1 MSNISTLAKRMRD
14 DLYTGEV
21 CIATGRA
28 MGTNFKILLKDD
40 THAEPNVL
48 LASIGGFGQHGFYD
62 LGLFIGD
69 VFESLLELSKSDQ
82 PSVNFV
88 ELRAQR
94 PLKALAI
101 LSIQNCDFYRRH
113 FGVRRPVWRD
123 YYYSMFYAGFTM
135 MGNNFCTRM
144 HAGSIS
150 DWSYQSSEI
159 KCAIEAFVHYAKS
172 SDYEELELVLGGG
185 AFFSY
190 HYGGYDYLDDL
201 GDLVKDALKT
211 KHMNISLETLSGI
224 GSFSED
230 QAKELNLQRYK
241 VGVPIA
247 VDHNFRYSS
256 LVRH

>member
-1 MSNISTLAKRMRD
+1 MSNISTLARRMRD

-28 MGTNFKILLKDD
+28 MGTSFKILLKDD

-48 LASIGGFGQHGFYD
+48 LASTGGFGQHGFYD
-62 LGLFIGD
+62 LGLFKGD
-69 VFESLLELSKSDQ
+69 VFESLLKLSISDQ

-94 PLKALAI
+94 PLKALALI
-101 LSIQNCDFYRRH
+101 SIQNCDFYQRH
-113 FGVRRPVWRD
+113 FGVRGPVWRD

-150 DWSYQSSEI
+150 ERSYQSSEI

-172 SDYEELELVLGGG
+172 SDYDELELILGGG
-185 AFFSY
+185 AFFSH
-190 HYGGYDYLDDL
+190 HYGGYDYLDSL
-201 GDLVKDALKT
+201 SDLVESVIDT
-211 KHMNISLETLSGI
+211 SHRNISLEILSEI
-224 GSFSED
+224 GDFSED
-230 QAKELNLQRYK
+230 QAKELNLQRY
-241 VGVPIA
+241 GVSIPIA
-247 VDHNFRYSS
+247 VNRNFRYSS
-256 LVRH
+256 LVKH